1 MYSCAFLCISRTPL
15 SLLLVTVC
23 FMTRRI
29 LPNTMP
35 TSVNIKCHEYKNVS
49 FIVLISS
56 LTRLVFDWKVNV
68 DCSCGQTAV
77 CSMTCFPQSILH
89 FTECTACR
97 DAALQSVKALNSQT
111 LIWAN
116 AQNAAWS
123 IFNVRQR
130 PFDPRKPQSSPP
142 KLIWA
147 NRRKVRGGNQI
158 KSRRSE
164 DFYNT
169 WAKHLAFA
177 YFQFFGQ
184 FWDLKK

>member
-1 MYSCAFLCISRTPL
+1 MLTAAVDKQRCALWRVSL
-15 SLLLVTVC
+15 SLYC
-23 FMTRRI
+23 
-29 LPNTMP
+29 
-35 TSVNIKCHEYKNVS
+35 TSRNV
-49 FIVLISS
+49 
-56 LTRLVFDWKVNV
+56 
-68 DCSCGQTAV
+68 
-77 CSMTCFPQSILH
+77 H
-89 FTECTACR
+89 CTACR

-116 AQNAAWS
+116 AQNAPWS

-169 WAKHLAFA
+169 WAKHLAVA
-177 YFQFFGQ
+177 YFQFFWPVLGFNFRMVSCWNKCFICLRCDLLGQ
-184 FWDLKK
+184 WQWWWWWFVAPSSPKLQTALTQVLDELERN